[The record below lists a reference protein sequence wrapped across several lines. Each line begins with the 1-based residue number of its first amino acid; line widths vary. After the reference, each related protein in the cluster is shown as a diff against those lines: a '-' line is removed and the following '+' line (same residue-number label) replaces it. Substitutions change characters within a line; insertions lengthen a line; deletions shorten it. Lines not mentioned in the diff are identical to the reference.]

1 MMADT
6 EHPCTDPTPK
16 RPRLECII
24 HCSDDNENL
33 ISPQTVDS
41 WKTLLRAAQIR
52 RHEPILELAE
62 YTLEGEIPALNYHR
76 KCRSIFTMKKGL
88 NGILAQ
94 KEKTTNGCPED
105 SNPARAGRAIPT
117 TSRTYEAECI
127 FCQKTNKYAKRQK
140 TREVLVKCRELRAYA
155 KIRNAATKK
164 LDSRI
169 LGIVSRA
176 IVAAEA
182 HYHSPQVLL

>member
-33 ISPQTVDS
+33 ISPQSVDS
-41 WKTLLRAAQIR
+41 RKTLLRAAQIR

-62 YTLEGEIPALNYHR
+62 DTPEGEIPALNYHR
-76 KCRSIFTMKKGL
+76 KCRSIFTMKKAL
-88 NGILAQ
+88 DGILAQ

-105 SNPARAGRAIPT
+105 NNPARASHAIPS

-140 TREVLVKCRELRAYA
+140 TQEVLVKCRELMLRSGMRHKETGQQNTWHCKQRYCG
-155 KIRNAATKK
+155 R
-164 LDSRI
+164 
-169 LGIVSRA
+169 
-176 IVAAEA
+176 
-182 HYHSPQVLL
+182 